1 MEVTMQATVQELVP
15 LSLLPQLE
23 PHNLLA
29 LLVGVMFLV
38 LLVVGVWSRS
48 RRRRLRGPDLG
59 TQEWRDV
66 LLQRFAEID
75 EKGTKS
81 DLE

>member
-1 MEVTMQATVQELVP
+1 MQATVQKLVP

-23 PHNLLA
+23 PHQLLA
-29 LLVGVMFLV
+29 LLVGIMFLI

-48 RRRRLRGPDLG
+48 RRRRQREPDLG
-59 TQEWRDV
+59 AQEWREV